1 MKIVHISDL
10 HLGLRQYQRQTQLGI
25 NQREADVASAF
36 RKAVDA
42 IVEVK
47 PDVVLLGGDIFQAV
61 RPGNTAILHA
71 YAQFSRLVQMLPDAI
86 IVMVEGNHDK
96 PRTQEAGNI
105 LRLFR
110 SLGITVVDTEPKRI
124 TFPDRELSVLAVPAL
139 VRPRPSYKPDP
150 DARYN
155 ILLTH
160 DEVEGVIKRYGSMAE
175 RAAGDLSIRELNLEM
190 WDYVAL
196 GHYHVYRRIAAN
208 AYYSGSIEYS
218 SSNIWGEM
226 DEQIESGV
234 RGKGFIEHD
243 IDTGAHRFHVL
254 PLARRV
260 VDLPSVQAAGLTAA
274 EVSDAICSRVDACE
288 GGIDDKVAR
297 LVVWD
302 VPRHILRDLDHR
314 RIREFKRRA
323 LHFLLDARRPQPV
336 PLVLSG
342 SGAPGRR
349 PSLTET
355 VRAMLESREVTPGI
369 DRRALVELGLRY
381 LDEAELLAPAIT
393 GDEA

>member
-10 HLGLRQYQRQTQLGI
+10 HLGLRQYQRQTQTGL
-25 NQREADVASAF
+25 NQREADVAAAF

-47 PDVVLLGGDIFQAV
+47 PDVVLFGGDIFHAV

-71 YAQFSRLVQMLPDAI
+71 YAQFSRLREMLPDAI
-86 IVMVEGNHDK
+86 VVMVEGNHDK
-96 PRTQEAGNI
+96 PRTREAGNI

-110 SLGITVVDTEPKRI
+110 SLGFTVVDSEPKRI
-124 TFPDRELSVLAVPAL
+124 SFRDGELSILAVPAL
-139 VRPRPSYKPDP
+139 VRPRPRFDPDP
-150 DARYN
+150 GARYN

-160 DEVEGVIKRYGSMAE
+160 DEVEGVIKRYGSLAE
-175 RAAGDLSIRELNLEM
+175 RAAGDLTIRELNIDQ

-196 GHYHVYRRIAAN
+196 GHYHVYRRLHAK

-218 SSNIWGEM
+218 GSNIWGEM
-226 DEQIESGV
+226 DEQIEQGV
-234 RGKGFIEHD
+234 PGKGFIEHD
-243 IDTGAHRFHVL
+243 LDTGKHTFHKL
-254 PLARRV
+254 SLARRV
-260 VDLPSVQAAGLTAA
+260 VDLPAVHGAGLTAA
-274 EVSDAICSRVDACE
+274 ELSDAICSRVEACD
-288 GGIDDKVAR
+288 GGIDDMVAR

-302 VPRHILRDLDHR
+302 VPRHVLRDLDHR

-336 PLVLSG
+336 PLALHA

-355 VRAMLESREVTPGI
+355 VRSMLESRVVTPGI
-369 DRRALVELGLRY
+369 DRNALVDLGLRY
-381 LDEAELLAPAIT
+381 LDEAERLAPAIT